1 MIYAYSIGRIQT
13 GKAESPG
20 VILLSLWYT
29 TGNRL
34 GQIGY
39 QATTEVRIKTHASI
53 LTHYCIPVSICT
65 GTCSDACTYR
75 YRCVPVHYCR
85 MCGLVPSVPVQ
96 GIGYRP
102 TTGQWDTHDE
112 LVPVQE
118 CSLYTSVYSSVGSCM
133 QKQLRYR

>member
-13 GKAESPG
+13 GKAVSPG

-53 LTHYCIPVSICT
+53 LTHYCIPVPICT
-65 GTCSDACTYR
+65 GTSSDACTYQ
-75 YRCVPVHYCR
+75 YRRVPVQYCR
-85 MCGLVPSVPVQ
+85 MCGLVP
-96 GIGYRP
+96 
-102 TTGQWDTHDE
+102 TCTGTGLAHYGPLYTHDE

-118 CSLYTSVYSSVGSCM
+118 CA
-133 QKQLRYR
+133 